1 LATSIGYGWEFEGAY
16 REGCVEIAR
25 EMDMLAEVLPSAVW
39 AGRYQLVLVQTIG
52 AKRSRLDLD
61 SEVHRSE

>member
-1 LATSIGYGWEFEGAY
+1 MGCGSAY
-16 REGCVEIAR
+16 REGSVEMAL

-39 AGRYQLVLVQTIG
+39 AGRYQLLLVQTIAANG
-52 AKRSRLDLD
+52 RQTALD